1 MHFSFV
7 EILAA
12 FMVLFAIIDILGSI
26 PIILDIK
33 NKAKLRNVFDY
44 IGYHT
49 PTNLIYVP
57 EQEAEELNC
66 ITHVLQ
72 MDRGKAI
79 QTRLLGKENTVHRD
93 THQVYSKRRNS

>member
-1 MHFSFV
+1 
-7 EILAA
+7 LQ
-12 FMVLFAIIDILGSI
+12 G
-26 PIILDIK
+26 LDIK

-57 EQEAEELNC
+57 DQEAEKLNC

-72 MDRGKAI
+72 MDRGKAVEASA
-79 QTRLLGKENTVHRD
+79 L
-93 THQVYSKRRNS
+93 